1 MHKII
6 VLLSVAL
13 AFISCSL
20 NAPKPIKGNE
30 KAFAGEDTY
39 IMFALR
45 AEQLNNYKSASQLLD
60 LLYAKS
66 DKKEY
71 LYRSLEN
78 DLHAKEDTK
87 IIKRVDKLLA
97 DDGFDAKLLRFK
109 IVALVD
115 LGKLVEASDLAT
127 KLVET
132 TKEPNDYILASDIY
146 IKRQK
151 FDLALKYLESAYA
164 KNKDEQILDKLAI
177 VLYVN
182 LDRKKEAIAQLE
194 THSRILGCSKLVCSR
209 LAAFYSNDNNIDGLL
224 STYLR
229 MYEIDKDK
237 EIATKIVQIY
247 AYKKDYK
254 SLTLFLE
261 KSKINDELLLQLY
274 ASSKSYAK
282 AYPLAQE
289 LYDKTLEI
297 DYLGQSA
304 IFEYESAPDKNLK
317 SMLTSVVDKLQ
328 KVVQE
333 DKQVL
338 YLNYLGY
345 ILIDHKLDIKKGM
358 NYIRKVLK
366 QQPNSAFYLDSLAWG
381 YYQLGECKKAK
392 DIMNKVVTLK
402 GGDDPEVFKH
412 IKEIDQC
419 LNNKK
424 VK

>member
-6 VLLSVAL
+6 VLFVVAL

-20 NAPKPIKGNE
+20 NEPKVIKGNE
-30 KAFAGEDTY
+30 KAFADEDTY

-45 AEQLNNYKSASQLLD
+45 SEQIKDYKSASQLFD
-60 LLYAKS
+60 ILYAKS
-66 DKKEY
+66 EKKEY

-78 DLHAKEDTK
+78 DLHAKADEK
-87 IIKRVDKLLA
+87 IIQRVDKLLVK
-97 DDGFDAKLLRFK
+97 DGFDARLLRFK

-115 LGKLVEASDLAT
+115 LGKLVEASELAS

-132 TKEPNDYILASDIY
+132 TKATDDYILASDIY

-164 KNKDEQILDKLAI
+164 KNKNEKILDKLSI
-177 VLYVN
+177 LLYVN
-182 LDRKKEAIAQLE
+182 LDRKKDAIAQLE
-194 THSRILGCSKLVCSR
+194 THSRILGCSKLACTR

-237 EIATKIVQIY
+237 NIATKIIQIY
-247 AYKKDYK
+247 AYKKDYAN
-254 SLTLFLE
+254 LTLFLE
-261 KSKINDELLLQLY
+261 KSKINDALLLQLY
-274 ASSKSYAK
+274 ASSKNYAK
-282 AYPLAQE
+282 AYPLAQA
-289 LYDKTLEI
+289 LYDETSEI

-317 SMLTSVVDKLQ
+317 PMLTSVVDKLQ

-333 DKQVL
+333 DNQPL

-345 ILIDHKLDIKKGM
+345 ILIDHRLDIKKGM
-358 NYIRKVLK
+358 RYIKEVLK
-366 QQPNSAFYLDSLAWG
+366 KQPNSAFYLDSLAWG
-381 YYQLGECKKAK
+381 HYRLGECKKAK
-392 DIMNKVVTLK
+392 DIMNRVVTLK
-402 GGDDPEVFKH
+402 GGDNSEVLKH
-412 IKEIDQC
+412 IKEIDEC
-419 LNNKK
+419 LNKK
-424 VK
+424 R